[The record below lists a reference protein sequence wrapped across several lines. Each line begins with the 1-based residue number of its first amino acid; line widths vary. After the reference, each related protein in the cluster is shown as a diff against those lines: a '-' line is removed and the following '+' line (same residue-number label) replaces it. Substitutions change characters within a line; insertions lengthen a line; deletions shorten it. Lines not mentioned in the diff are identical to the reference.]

1 MMNKSGMIVAA
12 LVGGLVLSPAALAL
26 DLANGSWKGAG
37 EPVNVTVKNNAVSI
51 NGKKATRTINNPD
64 FAEWKGAGYTLS
76 FTRSENQV
84 SAEWGKKR
92 AHGALQQ
99 VAGTTAA
106 ATSGSKQ
113 ALKAQDLKGLNTSG
127 VEKKLL
133 AEGWKEVYPYT
144 EYTRDGKRVKIQYR
158 ADYVSS
164 VNVE

>member
-1 MMNKSGMIVAA
+1 MMSKISVIVAA
-12 LVGGLVLSPAALAL
+12 LVGGLVLSPAAMAL
-26 DLANGSWKGAG
+26 DLSNGNWQGAG
-37 EPVNVTVKNNAVSI
+37 APVKVAVKNNQVTI

-84 SAEWGKKR
+84 SAEWAKQH
-92 AHGALQQ
+92 AHGALVQ
-99 VAGTTAA
+99 AASTATT
-106 ATSGSKQ
+106 SSKQ

-158 ADYVSS
+158 ADYVTS
-164 VNVE
+164 VTVE

>member
-26 DLANGSWKGAG
+26 DLANGSWKAAG

-99 VAGTTAA
+99 VAGTTAS
-106 ATSGSKQ
+106 TTGSKQ
-113 ALKAQDLKGLNTSG
+113 ALKAQDLKGLNTSA

-164 VNVE
+164 VNVQ